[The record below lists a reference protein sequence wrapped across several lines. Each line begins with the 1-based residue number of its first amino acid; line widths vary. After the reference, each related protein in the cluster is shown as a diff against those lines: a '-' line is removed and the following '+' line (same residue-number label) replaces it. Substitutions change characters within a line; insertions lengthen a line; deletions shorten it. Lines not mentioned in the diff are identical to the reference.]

1 MKLSKRVLA
10 MKHSPIRKFYVYA
23 NKAKAQGKK
32 VYYLNI
38 GQPDIKT
45 PKAFMEAIRNFDA
58 DVLAYAPSEGIPE
71 LIDNSCIH
79 QAGDYKS
86 LANSIERIIL
96 EKDYSLAL
104 TKMNLESSKMYK
116 KEVLDKK
123 RSKFWDSF
131 VEDCV

>member
-58 DVLAYAPSEGIPE
+58 DVLEYAPSEGIPE
-71 LIDNSCIH
+71 LIDAVI
-79 QAGDYKS
+79 DY
-86 LANSIERIIL
+86 
-96 EKDYSLAL
+96 
-104 TKMNLESSKMYK
+104 YK
-116 KEVLDKK
+116 RYNICLLYTSDAADEE
-123 RSKFWDSF
+123 DS
-131 VEDCV
+131 VD